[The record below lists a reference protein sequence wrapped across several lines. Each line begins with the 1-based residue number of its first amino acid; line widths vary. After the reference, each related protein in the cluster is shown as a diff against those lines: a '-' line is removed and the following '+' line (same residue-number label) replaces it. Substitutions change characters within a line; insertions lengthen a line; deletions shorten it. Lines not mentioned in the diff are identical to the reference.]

1 MLYLYEINKSMK
13 PLIHL
18 NYPINKDILLL
29 ESDKARENAKPWEG
43 GNDYKIEDWLVS
55 YYTSD
60 YIEKIMK
67 ELNIIGKPRF
77 FYQKSNFNLKPHKD
91 FGTQCGVN
99 ILLSDDPVPI
109 NIEGVDYHYSQALIN
124 LQKEH
129 SVVNDSKERVLLKF
143 SIPDKSFE
151 QVASEINYV
160 VPYDLSS

>member
-1 MLYLYEINKSMK
+1 MK

-29 ESDKARENAKPWEG
+29 ESDKARESAKPWEG

-67 ELNIIGKPRF
+67 ELNIVGKPRF
-77 FYQKSNFNLKPHKD
+77 FYQKSNFSLKPHKD

-124 LQKEH
+124 LQREH